1 MSLRSE
7 IKKAGAFDC
16 LEQEAALNVH
26 RTDDFLAAAMAAVFK
41 PFNLSGPQYNVLR
54 ILRGAGAA
62 GAPCPRGRN
71 GDADP
76 AAGGLACGE
85 IADRMIARDPDMT
98 RLLDRLET
106 RGLVSR
112 CRGQKDR
119 RVVAARITDA
129 GLKLLKQLDPLVT
142 AAHKQ
147 QLGHLSRAKLKQLI
161 ELLEEARERKAD

>member
-41 PFNLSGPQYNVLR
+41 PFNLSGAQYNVLR

-62 GAPCPRGRN
+62 GAVCPRG
-71 GDADP
+71 GISDVADP
-76 AAGGLACGE
+76 AAGGLPCGE
-85 IADRMIARDPDMT
+85 IADRMVARDPDMT
-98 RLLDRLET
+98 RLLDRMEK

-119 RVVAARITDA
+119 RVVAARITD
-129 GLKLLKQLDPLVT
+129 D
-142 AAHKQ
+142 
-147 QLGHLSRAKLKQLI
+147 
-161 ELLEEARERKAD
+161 